1 MGLFSSRTKHV
12 YTPYSM
18 LLYQEMPPL
27 VKQTVAGAVTGNRNV
42 GKDLIA
48 NLVNGVLWKANGLYS
63 WAKNNHP
70 WGLPD
75 GYVSYD
81 RPADVTLIAA
91 CVQDDI
97 GKPINILF
105 TKRTPVEGG
114 NYLYEVI
121 YTLKSSKKDPK
132 EYTWSYTTNAGG
144 KYPVL
149 DVSILKQDSPYYPI
163 IPIRVANENIGEK
176 GKEHRS
182 KIKQALNYL
191 DIGLDDIYK
200 SIKDSTEES
209 GEEPADDMYVILA
222 VSISAS
228 KQASKKYIYKY
239 FKYLSS
245 KSLSNKNDYDYWE
258 AHGEAS
264 GYVLP
269 TNKVV
274 IKDSRFAQE
283 IEYDYITTKKVTGS
297 IGKRGFSKVE
307 YKVNRGNVPVNSGS
321 NAFSGYYRTTAGVVI
336 QHQLDATTYEEV
348 YVHGLLCRT
357 QVVGSKWVD
366 VSLKDAFDNPES
378 PQDGQ
383 CFLLP
388 LHKDVCEQMGP
399 INTHDLMY
407 ESIRLYSNDHQT
419 YKLKWYQTGLFKI
432 FVVIV
437 LVVITVVTKGATTPL
452 LSAAM
457 AGLVLKTVVMAVLIM
472 PTITTLVQDL
482 LGAEMALLIAVLATA
497 FGASID
503 TTPTGITVT
512 TDVSALSVANA
523 GIQGVS
529 GISSIHTQKQLIEY
543 GNEIKGLQEEL
554 DTMYEDAARTG
565 YNVAMVTSAIQ
576 ADSYALLEPST
587 YVKRALMEP
596 KLPTMIGEQTLKFVD
611 ISRYLD
617 TSSTVINLGH
627 S

>member
-75 GYVSYD
+75 GYVSYV
-81 RPADVTLIAA
+81 RPEDVTLIAA

-114 NYLYEVI
+114 NYLYEVT

-163 IPIRVANENIGEK
+163 IPIRVANENIGEQD
-176 GKEHRS
+176 KEHRS

-191 DIGLDDIYK
+191 NIGLDDIYK
-200 SIKDSTEES
+200 SIKDSSEES

-245 KSLSNKNDYDYWE
+245 KSLSNKNDYDYW
-258 AHGEAS
+258 
-264 GYVLP
+264 
-269 TNKVV
+269 
-274 IKDSRFAQE
+274 
-283 IEYDYITTKKVTGS
+283 
-297 IGKRGFSKVE
+297 
-307 YKVNRGNVPVNSGS
+307 
-321 NAFSGYYRTTAGVVI
+321 
-336 QHQLDATTYEEV
+336 
-348 YVHGLLCRT
+348 
-357 QVVGSKWVD
+357 
-366 VSLKDAFDNPES
+366 
-378 PQDGQ
+378 
-383 CFLLP
+383 
-388 LHKDVCEQMGP
+388 
-399 INTHDLMY
+399 
-407 ESIRLYSNDHQT
+407 
-419 YKLKWYQTGLFKI
+419 
-432 FVVIV
+432 
-437 LVVITVVTKGATTPL
+437 
-452 LSAAM
+452 
-457 AGLVLKTVVMAVLIM
+457 
-472 PTITTLVQDL
+472 
-482 LGAEMALLIAVLATA
+482 
-497 FGASID
+497 
-503 TTPTGITVT
+503 
-512 TDVSALSVANA
+512 
-523 GIQGVS
+523 
-529 GISSIHTQKQLIEY
+529 
-543 GNEIKGLQEEL
+543 
-554 DTMYEDAARTG
+554 
-565 YNVAMVTSAIQ
+565 
-576 ADSYALLEPST
+576 
-587 YVKRALMEP
+587 
-596 KLPTMIGEQTLKFVD
+596 
-611 ISRYLD
+611 
-617 TSSTVINLGH
+617 
-627 S
+627 

>member
-27 VKQTVAGAVTGNRNV
+27 VKQTIAGSVVQNRNI

-63 WAKNNHP
+63 WAKDNHP

-75 GYVSYD
+75 GYVAYD

-91 CVQDDI
+91 CAQDDI

-114 NYLYEVI
+114 NYLYEVT

-163 IPIRVANENIGEK
+163 IPIRVANENIGEQ

-182 KIKQALNYL
+182 KLKQALNYL
-191 DIGLDDIYK
+191 NIGLDDIYK

-297 IGKRGFSKVE
+297 IGKKGFSKVE
-307 YKVNRGNVPVNSGS
+307 YKVNRGNVPVNTGS
-321 NAFSGYYRTTAGVVI
+321 NAFSGYYRTTSGVVI

-399 INTHDLMY
+399 IYAHDLMY
-407 ESIRLYSNDHQT
+407 ESIRLYSNDHQS
-419 YKLKWYQTGLFKI
+419 YKVKWYQTGLFKV
-432 FVVIV
+432 FTVVIAIAV
-437 LVVITVVTKGATTPL
+437 AIWNAPAGTALM
-452 LSAAM
+452 SAAM
-457 AGLVLKTVVMAVLIM
+457 AGIVLQTLVIQLVIM
-472 PTITTLVQDL
+472 PAITTLLQDV
-482 LGAEMALLIAVLATA
+482 LGMELALLVAILATA
-497 FGASID
+497 MGASISVTD
-503 TTPTGITVT
+503 TGVSLTTNVT
-512 TDVSALSVANA
+512 TLGVASASM
-523 GIQGVS
+523 Q
-529 GISSIHTQKQLIEY
+529 GISGVTNMQTQKQLVEY

-554 DTMYEDAARTG
+554 DAMYEEAARTG
-565 YNVAMVTSAIQ
+565 YNVQMVTGAIKS
-576 ADSYALLEPST
+576 DPYALMEPST

-596 KLPTMIGEQTLKFVD
+596 KIPTLIGEQTLKFVD